1 MADLKR
7 CPFCGELPTTNV
19 IVTQKGG
26 GVDCIAFS
34 VRCGKCRTE
43 KSVTLVIRDNVATFS
58 DAEKVMEEAAN
69 KWNMRWNQD

>member
-26 GVDCIAFS
+26 GVDCVAFS

-43 KSVTLVIRDNVATFS
+43 KVSL
-58 DAEKVMEEAAN
+58 
-69 KWNMRWNQD
+69 W